1 MQMLLR
7 SCVHPPLMPLAWM
20 ALLWYMSMLQFASPN
35 AAHSALPLDLSC
47 LRCSLHP
54 PNLLSFLSEQLVYRD
69 QIPLLADVIGA
80 GMRSITDQVCMGGA
94 LALQVCTGGAARR
107 QPSVVSSGHGGC

>member
-20 ALLWYMSMLQFASPN
+20 ALLWYTSMLLFAFPD
-35 AAHSALPLDLSC
+35 AAHSALPVGPPC
-47 LRCSLHP
+47 LRRSLHP

-69 QIPLLADVIGA
+69 QVPLLADVIGA

-94 LALQVCTGGAARR
+94 LQVCTGGAARC
-107 QPSVVSSGHGGC
+107 QPYVVSSGQGGC